1 MRFISKPTT
10 NNKNAIPNSEICRI
24 SCSSLII
31 PHPIGPKIKP
41 VSMYAGISGCFNIFA
56 IKAIIVAIIIN
67 RPISVTILLF
77 IEYNISEKILPPLL
91 IKIDLRN
98 I

>member
-1 MRFISKPTT
+1 
-10 NNKNAIPNSEICRI
+10 
-24 SCSSLII
+24 
-31 PHPIGPKIKP
+31 
-41 VSMYAGISGCFNIFA
+41 MYAGISGCFNILA

-91 IKIDLRN
+91 IKNWFKEYLN
-98 I
+98 VS